1 MASTKKSE
9 ATTGIPR
16 DTGYYRRFVAH
27 YATIAAPLT
36 ELLKKD
42 NFIWSEL
49 ATAAFEKLKH
59 AMMET
64 SMLRLADFSK
74 TFVIETNASSVGIGG
89 VLMQD
94 GHPLADFNKKLG
106 PRTMKASTYLREL
119 RAMVESVAKWH

>member
-27 YATIAAPLT
+27 YVTIAAPLT

-64 SMLRLADFSK
+64 SMLRLSDFSK
-74 TFVIETNASSVGIGG
+74 TFVIETNASSVGIEG

-94 GHPLADFNKKLG
+94 GHPLADFSKKLG
-106 PRTMKASTYLREL
+106 SRTMKASTYLREL
-119 RAMVESVAKWH
+119 RAMVESVAKWR